1 MSTIEANTSTALP
14 PSTLVRLAA
23 LGGVIGPILFA
34 VLVVVGGSLTQ
45 GYSHAAQVIS
55 ELGATGAA
63 YAWVQGLAFVVVGTS
78 VIGFAWAL
86 ARALGPPWWGPLLIG
101 IFGVTAVLAGTVLP
115 CDAGCQAQTAVGL
128 LHNITGIAG
137 FVSAIGGMFLLGRRW
152 TSDPTWASH
161 VGFTRAAA
169 LVALVGLLAFIAT
182 RALESDTVAGAAQRL
197 FVVPLMLWV
206 VVTAARLTRVLDRAG
221 G

>member
-1 MSTIEANTSTALP
+1 MTTIEASTSSAP
-14 PSTLVRLAA
+14 RRSTLVRAAA
-23 LGGVIGPILFA
+23 LGGVIGPILFTT
-34 VLVVVGGSLTQ
+34 LVVIGGWLTE
-45 GYSHAAQVIS
+45 GYSHTAQAIS
-55 ELGATGAA
+55 ELGATGAG
-63 YAWVQGLAFVVVGTS
+63 YAWLQAFAFVLLGAS

-86 ARALGPPWWGPLLIG
+86 ARALGPPRWGPLLIG
-101 IFGVTAVLAGTVLP
+101 VFGVTVVLAGTVLP
-115 CDAGCQAQTAVGL
+115 CDAGCQGRSAVGL

-137 FVSAIGGMFLLGRRW
+137 FISAIGGLFLLGHRW

-197 FVVPLMLWV
+197 FVVPILLWV
-206 VVTAARLTRVLDRAG
+206 AVSAARLTRVLDRADG
-221 G
+221 

>member
-1 MSTIEANTSTALP
+1 MTTIGASAPTTP
-14 PSTLVRLAA
+14 QHGTLVRLAA

-34 VLVVVGGSLTQ
+34 ALVVFGGWLTV
-45 GYSHAAQVIS
+45 GYSHTAQAIS
-55 ELGATGAA
+55 ELGATGAG
-63 YAWVQGLAFVVVGTS
+63 YAWLQGLAFVMLGAS

-86 ARALGPPWWGPLLIG
+86 ARALDPPWWGPFLVG
-101 IFGVTAVLAGTVLP
+101 VFGASAFLAGSVLP
-115 CDAGCQAQTAVGL
+115 CDAGCQGQTTVGL
-128 LHNITGIAG
+128 IHNVTGLAG
-137 FVSAIGGMFLLGRRW
+137 FASAIGGMFLLARRW

-169 LVALVGLLAFIAT
+169 LVALVGLLAFVAT

-197 FVVPLMLWV
+197 FVVPLLLWI
-206 VVTAARLTRVLDRAG
+206 VVTAARLVRQLDRAG